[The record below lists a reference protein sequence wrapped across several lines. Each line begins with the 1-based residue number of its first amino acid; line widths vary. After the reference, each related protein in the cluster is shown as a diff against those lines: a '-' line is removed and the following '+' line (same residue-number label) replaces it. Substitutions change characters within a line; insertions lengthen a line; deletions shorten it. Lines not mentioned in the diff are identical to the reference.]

1 MDAEE
6 KSGPPLPEHSELREI
21 AVAFEGAGISGEIL
35 DAQLK
40 LVFISSEAARIA
52 GIEPSEVERFY
63 GKSLVTRNLDDS
75 EVWGITDAAS
85 TTWWQSQAP
94 YMRYHVGPEEAH
106 FDEVFGPL
114 AEMASRL
121 EPVKPPRA
129 VHHRTDFRPDSELK
143 QTLLGDANFFD
154 MSISDATGDFIGM
167 LRLVKPAMP
176 ESLLARLGRGDMGL
190 FERMERVRE
199 PARRQASILF
209 ADLEASGIHSRRLSS
224 RGYFRLIGD
233 ITDLIDSV
241 VVDRCG
247 IVGKHAGDGGSALFL
262 TGDFDD
268 SDSAAAK
275 AAIEA
280 AREIQ
285 AGAAEL
291 DSESEIRVNVG
302 LHWGSTLMVGQVAT
316 RGRLEVTALGDQMN
330 ECARIEAVAATG
342 SILASKEL
350 VERLEPE
357 AAESVGVDIDEI
369 SYVPLAEIEGAEGK
383 AVRDA
388 GTIPVA
394 WI

>member
-1 MDAEE
+1 
-6 KSGPPLPEHSELREI
+6 I
-21 AVAFEGAGISGEIL
+21 
-35 DAQLK
+35 
-40 LVFISSEAARIA
+40 
-52 GIEPSEVERFY
+52 
-63 GKSLVTRNLDDS
+63 
-75 EVWGITDAAS
+75 WGITDDAS
-85 TTWWQSQAP
+85 STWWQSQAP
-94 YMRYHVGPEEAH
+94 YMRYYVGPDDPH

-114 AEMASRL
+114 AEMATRL
-121 EPVKPPRA
+121 EPVEPPRA
-129 VHHRTDFRPDSELK
+129 IYHRSDFRPDSELK
-143 QTLLGDANFFD
+143 RTLLGDANFLD
-154 MSISDATGDFIGM
+154 MSINDSDGRFIGI

-199 PARRQASILF
+199 PARRQAAILF

-233 ITDLIDSV
+233 ITDLIDSA
-241 VVDRCG
+241 VVDRTG

-262 TGDFDD
+262 TGDFNG
-268 SDSAAAK
+268 SDSAAAR
-275 AAIEA
+275 AAIET

-291 DSESEIRVNVG
+291 DSENEIRVNVG

-350 VERLEPE
+350 IERLEPE
-357 AAESVGVDIDEI
+357 AAEAVGVDIEEV